1 MKALVYTDIEKIVY
15 KDYTDPVIKTGESL
29 IKVKASGICGSDMH
43 AYHGKDERRV
53 PPLILGHEITGVI
66 EKGKNIG
73 RKVIIN
79 PLISC
84 GDCQFCNS
92 NSEHLCNQRA
102 LIGMNKPFVK
112 EGGLAEFVAV
122 PDKNIKNLPEKLD
135 IKKAAIS
142 EPTAV
147 SLHAV
152 ELGEKNLKLSI
163 KDANIL
169 IIGGGAIGILSAL
182 ILENI
187 KQSNKITL
195 IEINEK
201 RLKVCRSNLRSK
213 VISSNSKDL
222 KINSFDFVIDAVGTE
237 KTRQIS
243 IEHAKPGS
251 VIVHAG
257 LTNSDGRFN
266 SRKITLQEISFIGTY
281 CYTTRDFQNSINFL
295 GDGLIG
301 DLKWIE
307 YRELKNGAEA
317 FRQIHDGTC
326 AAPKIVL
333 IPEHD

>member
-1 MKALVYTDIEKIVY
+1 MKALVYTDIETVVY
-15 KDYTDPVIKTGESL
+15 KDYEDPIIKPGESL
-29 IKVKASGICGSDMH
+29 IKVNASGICGSDMH

-53 PPLILGHEITGVI
+53 PPLILGHEISGIV
-66 EKGKNIG
+66 EVGKNIG
-73 RKVIIN
+73 QKVIIN

-92 NSEHLCNQRA
+92 SNEHLCEQRA

-122 PDKNIKNLPEKLD
+122 PDSNINNLPNKLD

-152 ELGEKNLKLSI
+152 ELGEKNLRVSI

-187 KQSNKITL
+187 KQSNNVTL

-201 RLKVCRSNLRSK
+201 RLKVCENNLKSK
-213 VISSNSKDL
+213 VISPNSKDL
-222 KINSFDFVIDAVGTE
+222 KINSFDLIIDAVGNE
-237 KTRQIS
+237 KTRQIATQF
-243 IEHAKPGS
+243 AKPGS
-251 VIVHAG
+251 VIIHAG
-257 LTNSDGRFN
+257 LTNSDGTFD

-281 CYTTRDFQNSINFL
+281 CYTNRDFQNTINFL
-295 GDGLIG
+295 SDGLIG
-301 DLKWIE
+301 DLNWIE
-307 YRELKNGAEA
+307 YRELKNGSEA
-317 FRQIHDGTC
+317 FKQIHNGTC
-326 AAPKIVL
+326 AAPKIIL
-333 IPEHD
+333 IP